1 MYPVAVV
8 TAHTPAGVPCACARL
23 KGVCLSLPRAHHG
36 PCFVRLC
43 RPTHAPAVPVLRVR
57 QEEFWK
63 VLMNDSSSLSKLT
76 AIAAA
81 FEDNAA
87 RGERCFS
94 EILKLNKS
102 PATLRSFAAVL
113 EVRYIYISACH

>member
-1 MYPVAVV
+1 
-8 TAHTPAGVPCACARL
+8 
-23 KGVCLSLPRAHHG
+23 
-36 PCFVRLC
+36 
-43 RPTHAPAVPVLRVR
+43 
-57 QEEFWK
+57 

-87 RGERCFS
+87 RGERCFA

-102 PATLRSFAAVL
+102 PATLRSFAAFL
-113 EVRYIYISACH
+113 EVGGQASAWRCCAFECVWVGGGGGGQVTPTPHHRMWVTWLS